1 MYFES
6 NRSSYEGSM
15 AVGTVVM
22 NRVESDRFPN
32 TICGVV
38 GQHRQFAQGVLTAP
52 MDPKQMK
59 TAVHAAD
66 TILKG
71 GRYAPVGQAMHFH
84 SVNYRNPYPAK
95 YMTVAG
101 GNAFYMKPGRRWQKE
116 YTGSVATANATPVK
130 DLYQRASTIVA
141 SGPGAAPCGSAGDA
155 AHLARLRNRG
165 SRALGRLPHAP
176 QKWHRRKAATGKT
189 RRRLDLLEARKRR
202 SRYSPF
208 TLLEIFVHDLVLVLA
223 EASRSRAGT
232 SAFRM
237 ACVVAFR

>member
-1 MYFES
+1 MAAAIAATFTALCLSGCSGRGPGLPMIATTDERQCLVRAMYFES

-84 SVNYRNPYPAK
+84 AVNYRNPYPAK

-155 AHLARLRNRG
+155 GSISLACETEE
-165 SRALGRLPHAP
+165 AGR
-176 QKWHRRKAATGKT
+176 
-189 RRRLDLLEARKRR
+189 
-202 SRYSPF
+202 
-208 TLLEIFVHDLVLVLA
+208 
-223 EASRSRAGT
+223 
-232 SAFRM
+232 
-237 ACVVAFR
+237 